1 VFPGES
7 ASTAAGFGTGLA
19 LDVTPGCPQL
29 AVAADAAA
37 GGGDKDCFDGVA
49 DHELIGLLC
58 AWDRL
63 EAHMAARKLA
73 VAAELF
79 RRNPEEGF
87 EPSPGAMPEVI
98 SEFAADQLACALADS
113 RDHANWM
120 LTVAWHLATRLPGTM
135 AALRDG
141 LITRHKAEI
150 IVRATSAL
158 EPEEA
163 KAAEDKVL
171 DRAGRLTPGSLRAAI
186 ARAVME
192 VAPKTARKRREE
204 ARKDTRVERW
214 QEDSGNAA
222 LAGFEL
228 PPDEALAADQRIT
241 WWARELKK
249 AGMEG
254 DMDVLRARAFLDLVL
269 GKDSR
274 PGAEPAAK
282 PPPGGFAGR
291 ATLTVP
297 LTTLLDLAD
306 RPGEIPGI
314 GPIDPWLARDLADAA
329 ARNPRTTWC
338 VTVTDQH
345 GHAIGHGCARPEP
358 AKRRTREGR
367 APPGRDGPGFAF
379 TRASRDGPPAG
390 YGTWRLHTPGHGPDL
405 IVTLDSIGT
414 DPCEHRF
421 QARGHDPGV
430 KLRHLSQIRHGTC
443 TGPVCRRPAASSDFE
458 HNTPYEAGGRTCLC
472 NGGPKCRH
480 DHRLKQQAGW
490 KVEQLADGIFRWTTP
505 AGRSYDTEPT
515 RYPI

>member
-1 VFPGES
+1 MAAMPDPADPGRDDDLAWPDEPDPEEEYCDDDLTAEELAEIREAAADEVVAVAAASTGRRGPGHPGSARVFPGES
-7 ASTAAGFGTGLA
+7 ASTAAGFGTGMA
-19 LDVTPGCPQL
+19 LDVMPGCPGL
-29 AVAADAAA
+29 ALAADAAV

-87 EPSPGAMPEVI
+87 EPSAGTMPEVI

-228 PPDEALAADQRIT
+228 PRTRP
-241 WWARELKK
+241 
-249 AGMEG
+249 
-254 DMDVLRARAFLDLVL
+254 
-269 GKDSR
+269 SR
-274 PGAEPAAK
+274 RTSGS
-282 PPPGGFAGR
+282 PGG
-291 ATLTVP
+291 
-297 LTTLLDLAD
+297 
-306 RPGEIPGI
+306 
-314 GPIDPWLARDLADAA
+314 
-329 ARNPRTTWC
+329 
-338 VTVTDQH
+338 
-345 GHAIGHGCARPEP
+345 
-358 AKRRTREGR
+358 
-367 APPGRDGPGFAF
+367 
-379 TRASRDGPPAG
+379 RAS
-390 YGTWRLHTPGHGPDL
+390 
-405 IVTLDSIGT
+405 
-414 DPCEHRF
+414 
-421 QARGHDPGV
+421 
-430 KLRHLSQIRHGTC
+430 
-443 TGPVCRRPAASSDFE
+443 
-458 HNTPYEAGGRTCLC
+458 
-472 NGGPKCRH
+472 
-480 DHRLKQQAGW
+480 
-490 KVEQLADGIFRWTTP
+490 
-505 AGRSYDTEPT
+505 
-515 RYPI
+515 